1 MLYNG
6 DPQPDPVA
14 TISSSIPDNF
24 DLNAFMTAP
33 VDFGIEPANCGYSE
47 NSSASVNGNV
57 AIKTVTRTYMICNNG
72 GSTSKTVTV

>member
-1 MLYNG
+1 
-6 DPQPDPVA
+6 
-14 TISSSIPDNF
+14 
-24 DLNAFMTAP
+24 MTAP